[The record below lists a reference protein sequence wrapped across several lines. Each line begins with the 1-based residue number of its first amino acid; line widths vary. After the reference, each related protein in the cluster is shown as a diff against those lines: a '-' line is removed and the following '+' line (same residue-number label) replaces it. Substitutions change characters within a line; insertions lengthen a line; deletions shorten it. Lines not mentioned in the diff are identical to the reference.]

1 MRANAGVLAARSGAV
16 RAIATGGLIAG
27 VLDAIFAV
35 VAYVFVLRVFG
46 IVGVLQ
52 YIASGLIGHAAF
64 SGGLLTAALGVAIHF
79 FLAFAFAAL
88 YYVFSRRV
96 SALREHP
103 VTIGIVYGA
112 AIWLFMDLLV
122 LPLTG
127 TPKFPFNP
135 ALFVSFL
142 IDHALFVGLPI
153 ALAVARYG
161 GKP

>member
-1 MRANAGVLAARSGAV
+1 MGASSGTLTARSGTA
-16 RAIATGGLIAG
+16 RAIVAGGLIAG

-35 VAYVFVLRVFG
+35 VAYVFVLRAFG

-52 YIASGLIGHAAF
+52 YIASGLIGKAAF
-64 SGGLLTAALGVAIHF
+64 SGGLATAALGVAIHF
-79 FLAFAFAAL
+79 FLAFGFAAL
-88 YYVFSRRV
+88 YYVVSRRV
-96 SALREHP
+96 AALRERA

-112 AIWLFMDLLV
+112 AIWLLMDLLV

-127 TPKFPFNP
+127 TPKFPFNG

-153 ALAVARYG
+153 ALTVRRYA
-161 GKP
+161 GKS